1 MLLNITD
8 KVETMG
14 DNSLEIPQ
22 ALRDVSAQN
31 LKQAHAAYEQLTDLV
46 TKTIGAWTGALPAN
60 PVAAGFKDVQDRA
73 VQIATEN
80 AESAFALAEKLT
92 KAQNFPEILT
102 LQTQFAQDRIRI
114 FVTQTQ
120 ELSKLIVEA
129 FQKSTRY

>member
-1 MLLNITD
+1 MA
-8 KVETMG
+8 
-14 DNSLEIPQ
+14 DNPFQISQ
-22 ALRDVSAQN
+22 TLRDLAEQN
-31 LKQAHAAYEQLTDLV
+31 TKQAHAAYEQLNDFV
-46 TKTIGAWTGALPAN
+46 TKAVDAWTGALPSN

-114 FVTQTQ
+114 VVTQTQ
-120 ELSKLIVEA
+120 ELSKLIIEA
-129 FQKSTRY
+129 FQKSARH

>member
-1 MLLNITD
+1 LLLNITD
-8 KVETMG
+8 KVETMA

-22 ALRDVSAQN
+22 ALRDVSEQN

-46 TKTIGAWTGALPAN
+46 NKTIGAWTGALPAN

-80 AESAFALAEKLT
+80 SESAFALAEKLT

-102 LQTQFAQDRIRI
+102 LQTQFAQDRIRT

-120 ELSKLIVEA
+120 ELSKLIAEA
-129 FQKSTRY
+129 FQKSARH

>member
-1 MLLNITD
+1 MA
-8 KVETMG
+8 

-22 ALRDVSAQN
+22 ALRDAAEQN

-46 TKTIGAWTGALPAN
+46 TKTIGAWTGTLPAS

-120 ELSKLIVEA
+120 ELSKLIAEA
-129 FQKSTRY
+129 FQKSARH